1 MIWHDR
7 PVRSL
12 RVLAVTAYAVLAAIT
27 VAIVDPNPGD
37 ALAGSSAAAL
47 AALLAAGA
55 LLVVAAVAAPGG
67 RFAVLLAAAAL
78 AWPVA
83 EWSNPGAGA
92 AFTVGLALSAAWPAL
107 LAAAALY
114 GPGEAPLGRAGGA
127 VVGVALVAN
136 LGLLGLVSAALFDPR
151 AEGCGLCPANGLL
164 LVGDAEAADAAAR
177 AGLAL
182 AVVWTFALGVVSVV
196 RLARGPTAR
205 RRVAWPVL
213 VPAAAAIAL
222 FGFAALHGLDR
233 GFLSNDPTDRA
244 LRGGQAVALAL
255 VAAGI
260 AWGRLRASRARAAL
274 ARLVVD
280 LGASPAPGSNIPQPR
295 RPRTAL
301 RERLAQALGDPSLEL
316 VHRLDGAGWIDAAGR
331 PAILPA
337 GATRIV
343 AGGRELSALV
353 HRPGL
358 LDDPALRAEIAAAVR
373 LGLEHDRLHAA
384 RRARLVELR
393 ASRARIVA
401 TADAERRRL
410 EHDLHDGAQ
419 QRLVALAL
427 GVRLARRRLA
437 DSDPALNVTL
447 AEAEER
453 LRGVAAGVRDLAHG
467 VFPAVLA
474 EEGLGVALE
483 ALAEHEP
490 RLVVGVL
497 PESRCA
503 AAAESAAY
511 FVVVETLRRTPDG
524 DIAVDTRIVGERL
537 DLDIRTEAEPGGA
550 PTRLEDRV
558 GAVGGT
564 LATSDRHLRAELPC
578 AS

>member
-1 MIWHDR
+1 VIWDDR

-12 RVLAVTAYAVLAAIT
+12 RVLAVTAYAAVAAIT
-27 VAIVDPNPGD
+27 VAIVDSNPGD
-37 ALAGSSAAAL
+37 ALAGTSTAAL
-47 AALLAAGA
+47 AADLAAGA
-55 LLVVAAVAAPGG
+55 LLVVAAAAAPGS
-67 RFAVLLAAAAL
+67 RFPALLAAAAL
-78 AWPVA
+78 TWPVA

-107 LAAAALY
+107 LATAALY
-114 GPGEAPLGRAGGA
+114 GPGEAPLGRAGAA
-127 VVGVALVAN
+127 VAGVALVAN
-136 LGLLGLVSAALFDPR
+136 VGLLGLVSAALFDPR
-151 AEGCGLCPANGLL
+151 AEGCVLCPANGLL
-164 LVGDAEAADAAAR
+164 IAGDAEAASAVTR
-177 AGLAL
+177 TGLAL
-182 AVVWTFALGVVSVV
+182 AVAWTAAFAVLSVA

-213 VPAAAAIAL
+213 MPAAAAVAL
-222 FGFAALHGLDR
+222 FGGAALHGLDR
-233 GFLSNDPTDRA
+233 GFLSNDPTDQA
-244 LRGGQAVALAL
+244 LRDAQAVALAL
-255 VAAGI
+255 VAAGV
-260 AWGRLRASRARAAL
+260 AWGRLRARRARAAL

-280 LGASPAPGSNIPQPR
+280 LGASPAPG
-295 RPRTAL
+295 AL
-301 RERLAQALGDPSLEL
+301 RERLAKALGDPSLEV
-316 VHRLDGAGWIDAAGR
+316 VHRLDDAGWIDAGGR
-331 PAILPA
+331 PVILPA

-384 RRARLVELR
+384 RRARLAELR

-427 GVRLARRRLA
+427 GVRLARRRLVDGDA
-437 DSDPALNVTL
+437 ALNATL
-447 AEAEER
+447 AEAEKR

-497 PESRCA
+497 SESRCA
-503 AAAESAAY
+503 EAAESAAY
-511 FVVVETLRRTPDG
+511 FVVAETLRRTPDG
-524 DIAVDTRIVGERL
+524 DVAVATRAAGGRL
-537 DLDIRTEAEPGGA
+537 HVDVRTEAQAGGA

-564 LATSDRHLRAELPC
+564 LATGDRHLHVNLPC